1 MELRVGFSDWAS
13 RDDNLRQAVEG
24 GSSTGRPKTID
35 VIHHPRYPHTYYSNG
50 TTRISTPVWIGRD
63 LERLRKLR
71 GLRREDVA
79 AQLSL
84 SPSTIRNIEHDETYN
99 VSLDLLRQVAEVLG
113 ATVRISIEVPKSNG
127 SQDDG
132 SLLPDASL
140 FADSSAAGAATSP
153 HADAAEPEDRHV
165 VTNERFIRRVR
176 ERYPECPLT
185 NSQIGRRMWQF
196 AHSRGA
202 VLMKGRKQLRPSLS
216 PSIVSYRVPTTSA
229 EYAVRQSDMASLD
242 RFADRLG
249 RAFKD
254 DRGRVLVPVK

>member
-1 MELRVGFSDWAS
+1 MA
-13 RDDNLRQAVEG
+13 
-24 GSSTGRPKTID
+24 
-35 VIHHPRYPHTYYSNG
+35 
-50 TTRISTPVWIGRD
+50 VWIGRD

-84 SPSTIRNIEHDETYN
+84 SPSTIRNIEHDERYN

-113 ATVRISIEVPKSNG
+113 ATVRISIEIPEQADL
-127 SQDDG
+127 QDT
-132 SLLPDASL
+132 SVSEPVVTEPQ
-140 FADSSAAGAATSP
+140 DSC
-153 HADAAEPEDRHV
+153 RI
-165 VTNERFIRRVR
+165 VTNERFIRLVR

-202 VLMKGRKQLRPSLS
+202 VLIKERKQLRPSPAL
-216 PSIVSYRVPTTSA
+216 PAATYRVPTTSA
-229 EYAVRQSDMASLD
+229 EYALREGDIAVLD
-242 RFADRLG
+242 GFADRLG

-254 DRGRVLVPVK
+254 GKGRVLVPIK

>member
-1 MELRVGFSDWAS
+1 MPG
-13 RDDNLRQAVEG
+13 
-24 GSSTGRPKTID
+24 
-35 VIHHPRYPHTYYSNG
+35 
-50 TTRISTPVWIGRD
+50 WIGRD
-63 LERLRKLR
+63 LEQLRKVR
-71 GLRREDVA
+71 GMRREDVA

-99 VSLDLLRQVAEVLG
+99 VSLDLLRQIAEVLG
-113 ATVRISIEVPKSNG
+113 ATVRVFLETSDAADGQDTTVSDAFLTG
-127 SQDDG
+127 SQDD
-132 SLLPDASL
+132 
-140 FADSSAAGAATSP
+140 
-153 HADAAEPEDRHV
+153 RRV

-176 ERYPECPLT
+176 ENHPECPLT

-202 VLMKGRKQLRPSLS
+202 VLMKGRKQLRPTLS

-229 EYAVRQSDMASLD
+229 EYAVKERDIASLD

-254 DRGRVLVPVK
+254 EKGRVLVPVK